1 MKVFIKRSIRN
12 LQVIHSDVFNT
23 IVGTRRYMWMLLIT
37 ETIHIFVMTVKLS
50 VSILTQSRFD
60 VRDRVSNV

>member
-1 MKVFIKRSIRN
+1 MKVFIKRSIKK

-23 IVGTRRYMWMLLIT
+23 IVGIGRYLWMLIT

-60 VRDRVSNV
+60 VRDRVSYV

>member
-23 IVGTRRYMWMLLIT
+23 LVGTRRYMWMLIT

>member
-1 MKVFIKRSIRN
+1 MKVFIKRSIKK

-23 IVGTRRYMWMLLIT
+23 IVGIRRYLWMLIT
-37 ETIHIFVMTVKLS
+37 EAIHIFVMTVKLS

-60 VRDRVSNV
+60 VRDRVSYV

>member
-23 IVGTRRYMWMLLIT
+23 IVGTRIYMWMLIT

>member
-23 IVGTRRYMWMLLIT
+23 IVGTRRYMWMLIT

>member
-1 MKVFIKRSIRN
+1 MKVFIKRSIKK

-23 IVGTRRYMWMLLIT
+23 IVGIRRYLWMLIT

-60 VRDRVSNV
+60 VRDRVSYV

>member
-1 MKVFIKRSIRN
+1 MKVFIKRSIKN

-23 IVGTRRYMWMLLIT
+23 IVGIRRYLWMLIT
-37 ETIHIFVMTVKLS
+37 ETIHIFVMPVKLS

-60 VRDRVSNV
+60 VRDRVSYV

>member
-23 IVGTRRYMWMLLIT
+23 IVGTRRYMWMLIT

-60 VRDRVSNV
+60 VRDRVSYV